1 MKKCSGAI
9 ILIFAIMQVTTIL
22 SATSC
27 FALLRLCVMISLT
40 MMSCSS
46 QVAMRPK
53 IYAVVQTTLT
63 TVTAG
68 YPKKYEPP
76 PIQPWKAS
84 GMSTG
89 QIAMYVCMF
98 FFFVSQRE
106 RMCCLTNSSAS
117 RGLFLIISSLMVSTL
132 NLLRYMYLY
141 NLSSLASSRRAFSLL
156 VTHM

>member
-1 MKKCSGAI
+1 MLGGYYIDLCYHASHYHFKRNIMLCLASSVCDDITHDDVLLQSGRDAAKDICSRSNNTYNCDCWVSKKIWTTPQPTMKS
-9 ILIFAIMQVTTIL
+9 FWYVDW
-22 SATSC
+22 SD
-27 FALLRLCVMISLT
+27 R
-40 MMSCSS
+40 
-46 QVAMRPK
+46 
-53 IYAVVQTTLT
+53 
-63 TVTAG
+63 
-68 YPKKYEPP
+68 
-76 PIQPWKAS
+76 
-84 GMSTG
+84 
-89 QIAMYVCMF
+89 YVCMYV